1 MIVKKKEEPQRI
13 GTIVNDLLSQRGY
26 LSVCKEYGIMR
37 NWESIAPRDF
47 ALKSTC
53 DRIDNGVLYVKVSS
67 APWRQEAVY
76 LKDTILRRIQKD
88 EGCTTIKDIV
98 FY

>member
-1 MIVKKKEEPQRI
+1 MIVKKKEEPQQI
-13 GTIVNDLLSQRGY
+13 GTIINELLSQRGY

-37 NWESIAPRDF
+37 NWQLIAPREF

-53 DRIDNGVLYVKVSS
+53 ERIENGIMYVKVAT
-67 APWRQEAVY
+67 APWRQDAVY
-76 LKDTILRRIQKD
+76 LKENLLRRIQKD